1 MSFKAFHDA
10 FSEVEYR
17 IFSMEMKMEMR
28 KYFFVCGFLVVF
40 LNMIC
45 FADETK
51 LNVGVLKLTSSAPIF
66 IGLEKGFFKDEGLNI
81 ELQWFEAAQ
90 PIAVAMASNKV
101 EVGATGITAG
111 LFNMVA
117 GGQKLLIVADKGRE
131 SKGDSSSAVLVN
143 TEKWNNG
150 VKTVKDLKGKK
161 IGITQIGST
170 FHYMIGRLLEANG
183 LTLKDVEL
191 VPLSK
196 ISALM
201 AGLQSQQVDAVIL
214 NEPNITK
221 VLKDGYGKLVI
232 QVGDV
237 MEYQTSA
244 IFFSPDFAKNNRGNA
259 VKFLK
264 GYIKA
269 TRYYYDAALTKKD
282 GKSVP
287 GKNYDDVIGI
297 IAKYTGTPFEDIKNG
312 LPYMDRDGRLL
323 EKDIQTQID
332 WYVANQMIEKK
343 ISSTEVIDSTLWE
356 AALQQLK

>member
-1 MSFKAFHDA
+1 
-10 FSEVEYR
+10 
-17 IFSMEMKMEMR
+17 MEKM
-28 KYFFVCGFLVVF
+28 KYFIMCGILTFLI
-40 LNMIC
+40 NGIC

-51 LNVGVLKLTSSAPIF
+51 LNVGVLKLTSSAPVF
-66 IGLEKGFFKDEGLNI
+66 IGIEKGFFKDEGLNI

-90 PIAVAMASNKV
+90 PIAVATASNKV

-131 SKGDSSSAVLVN
+131 SKGYSSSAVLVN
-143 TEKWNNG
+143 TEQWNKG
-150 VKTVKDLKGKK
+150 VKKIKDLKGKK

-170 FHYMIGRLLEANG
+170 FHYMIGRLLEADG

-201 AGLQSQQVDAVIL
+201 ASLQSQQVDAVIL

-221 VLKDGYGKLVI
+221 VLKDGYGKLII

-237 MEYQTSA
+237 MDYQTSG
-244 IFFSPDFAKNNRGNA
+244 IFFSPDFAKNSRANA

-269 TRYYYDAALTKKD
+269 TRYYYDAVLTKK
-282 GKSVP
+282 GEKAVP
-287 GKNYDDVIGI
+287 GKNYDEVIGI
-297 IAKYTGTPFEDIKNG
+297 ISKYTGTPVEDVKNG
-312 LPYMDRDGRLL
+312 LPNMDRDGKLL
-323 EKDIQTQID
+323 EEDIQTQID
-332 WYVANQMIEKK
+332 WYVANQMIEKT
-343 ISSTEVIDSTLWE
+343 ISSKEVTDATLWE